1 MDIRKWLGERQL
13 LGVKLGLENCKEM
26 LERLD
31 NPHLNFPSIHVAGT
45 NGKGSLCVQLSAIAR
60 ANNLEVGLF
69 TSPHLI
75 RVEERIRING
85 IPITPDDFD
94 KYLNLVRDASLIHPI
109 CNPTFFEVTFLLA
122 MLAFRE
128 NNVDRAIIETGLG
141 GRLDSTRLVD
151 ADLCVITTIS
161 KDHTEFLGET
171 LEEIAIEKAGIHRPG
186 IPLLITKSNDLNPSV
201 FKVILDKIGADL
213 LIHEVDDNLSPWN
226 VWTNLSKAIAKL
238 QGWDSPML
246 ECNWPGRSPGY
257 GSSWFE
263 PSTKICAA
271 HNKEGFESELELIS
285 RPCILV
291 IGITEKANISE
302 TLFPLTKDYYHKSIF
317 NQIIFTE
324 PVSGRNRPVDADLL
338 EQTIC
343 HNQET
348 PSSVIR
354 NPIDAIVKASKAAL
368 EEEVDLVIMGSVYL
382 VGDILNH
389 IIIRDN
395 LDLWEELRVHR

>member
-1 MDIRKWLGERQL
+1 
-13 LGVKLGLENCKEM
+13 
-26 LERLD
+26 
-31 NPHLNFPSIHVAGT
+31 
-45 NGKGSLCVQLSAIAR
+45 
-60 ANNLEVGLF
+60 
-69 TSPHLI
+69 
-75 RVEERIRING
+75 
-85 IPITPDDFD
+85 
-94 KYLNLVRDASLIHPI
+94 
-109 CNPTFFEVTFLLA
+109 
-122 MLAFRE
+122 
-128 NNVDRAIIETGLG
+128 
-141 GRLDSTRLVD
+141 
-151 ADLCVITTIS
+151 
-161 KDHTEFLGET
+161 
-171 LEEIAIEKAGIHRPG
+171 
-186 IPLLITKSNDLNPSV
+186 
-201 FKVILDKIGADL
+201 
-213 LIHEVDDNLSPWN
+213 VDDNLSPWN

-271 HNKEGFESELELIS
+271 HNMEGFESELELIS